1 MRDFRLSSS
10 LQRRYLPGRLQL
22 AGSTPGF
29 SQLSLMERSPLH
41 YKATR
46 TRGQPSSQSS
56 QAVYF
61 KQSSRS
67 SVLHMEVWRW
77 VIAEV
82 HSYDDP
88 IESG

>member
-22 AGSTPGF
+22 AGSTLGF
-29 SQLSLMERSPLH
+29 SQFSLMERSPLH

-56 QAVYF
+56 QALYF
-61 KQSSRS
+61 K
-67 SVLHMEVWRW
+67 
-77 VIAEV
+77 
-82 HSYDDP
+82 
-88 IESG
+88 